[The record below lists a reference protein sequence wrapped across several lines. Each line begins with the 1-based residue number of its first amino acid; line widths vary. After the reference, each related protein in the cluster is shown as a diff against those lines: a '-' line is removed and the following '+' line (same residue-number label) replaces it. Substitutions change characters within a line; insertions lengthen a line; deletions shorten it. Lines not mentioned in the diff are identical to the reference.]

1 MTRTAPTVKAISQPE
16 MIQLDIPEYTQQTLL
31 WEPDG
36 MSVPGPGTFP
46 QWGVIP
52 TTEPQ
57 LLGSTDICDSP

>member
-1 MTRTAPTVKAISQPE
+1 MNGTAPTVKAFSQPG

-46 QWGVIP
+46 Q
-52 TTEPQ
+52 
-57 LLGSTDICDSP
+57 